1 VIYDEV
7 IFDEVIFDEVIFDEV
22 IFDEVIFDV
31 VISLNRLLLILFFLF
46 VVADGAVVD
55 LGIFV
60 KSVLHGG
67 AASRDGRLKTND
79 QLVKQNKNF
88 YSIFLQF

>member
-1 VIYDEV
+1 M
-7 IFDEVIFDEVIFDEV
+7 
-22 IFDEVIFDV
+22 
-31 VISLNRLLLILFFLF
+31 
-46 VVADGAVVD
+46 D

-79 QLVKQNKNF
+79 QLVSTLLHIVYLVVTVDVRKLDL
-88 YSIFLQF
+88 SIFCEHPKRGSF